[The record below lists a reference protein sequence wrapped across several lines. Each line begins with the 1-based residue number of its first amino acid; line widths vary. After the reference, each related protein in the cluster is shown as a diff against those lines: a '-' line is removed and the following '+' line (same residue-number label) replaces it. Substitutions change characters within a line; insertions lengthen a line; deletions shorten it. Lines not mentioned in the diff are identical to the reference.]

1 MGKNVPYTT
10 PHSSKTSSVG
20 PCFISVLVLPM
31 SSFMSRATLTYWRK
45 ILGNLAPSRN
55 ISPNNC
61 TKPNHTIAVLYLRGP
76 TQTQLSAGA
85 GDFIMQFF
93 ISSRSGKIW
102 SKPDIFMCGPLP
114 FNILPPEP
122 AVNGMYVYL
131 INIF

>member
-93 ISSRSGKIW
+93 ISSCGKIW
-102 SKPDIFMCGPLP
+102 SKPDIF
-114 FNILPPEP
+114 ILPPEP